1 MYVPLVPLLQWLCLG
16 RMPGLMPCVGIVLA
30 FIGLIFLA
38 GPGGNL
44 LALGEGEWITL
55 AGAVAIAA
63 EIILISAWAGKVDVR
78 RVTVVQLATASIVAF
93 IAMAPAGE
101 SVPPMSTGLLVV
113 ALGLGIFSAIIQVT
127 MNWAQRSVSPT
138 RATVI
143 YTGEPV
149 WAGSLVA
156 LRGALTATGFAR
168 RSIHYCWRA
177 GQRTE
182 VQKEKRG
189 SARGAAGV
197 ALI

>member
-1 MYVPLVPLLQWLCLG
+1 MRRYCTGLYRIDFSCRTGEVIYWL
-16 RMPGLMPCVGIVLA
+16 
-30 FIGLIFLA
+30 
-38 GPGGNL
+38 
-44 LALGEGEWITL
+44 LGEGEWITL

-93 IAMAPAGE
+93 IAMGPAGE
-101 SVPPMSTGLLVV
+101 AVPPMFTGLLVV

-149 WAGSLVA
+149 WARIFGRLAGERLPLLALLARHSLLLA
-156 LRGALTATGFAR
+156 
-168 RSIHYCWRA
+168 CW
-177 GQRTE
+177 
-182 VQKEKRG
+182 
-189 SARGAAGV
+189 SAS
-197 ALI
+197 